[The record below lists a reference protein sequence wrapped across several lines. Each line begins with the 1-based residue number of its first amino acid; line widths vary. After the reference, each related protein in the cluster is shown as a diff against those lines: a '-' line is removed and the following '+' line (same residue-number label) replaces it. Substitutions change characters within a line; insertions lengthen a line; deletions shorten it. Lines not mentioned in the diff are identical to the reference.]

1 MATFEGLRQGLGDM
15 DRRDGVVAL
24 AQVDVAGDIRTFNGS
39 VFNII
44 KAEFAAGGCNND
56 TVLGFGFSLPVSLSK
71 KLTNLYHLNSFFITL
86 YSI

>member
-1 MATFEGLRQGLGDM
+1 M
-15 DRRDGVVAL
+15 

-44 KAEFAAGGCNND
+44 KAEFAAGGCD
-56 TVLGFGFSLPVSLSK
+56 TVLGSGFSLPVSLSK
-71 KLTNLYHLNSFFITL
+71 KLTNLYHLNSFFIIL